1 MRDTVSISTDNPRFF
16 SLEKLRDF
24 NGAGSTAF
32 LHDFYEQSTLI
43 GAVESWTYESLR
55 CTPVSCL
62 NRRAATWLHAEPKP
76 AIYVQFPENIHYL
89 GLSKP
94 SHHKVLFSQSDAGL
108 EEPKSEI
115 LW

>member
-43 GAVESWTYESLR
+43 GAVES
-55 CTPVSCL
+55 L
-62 NRRAATWLHAEPKP
+62 NL
-76 AIYVQFPENIHYL
+76 
-89 GLSKP
+89 
-94 SHHKVLFSQSDAGL
+94 
-108 EEPKSEI
+108 
-115 LW
+115 